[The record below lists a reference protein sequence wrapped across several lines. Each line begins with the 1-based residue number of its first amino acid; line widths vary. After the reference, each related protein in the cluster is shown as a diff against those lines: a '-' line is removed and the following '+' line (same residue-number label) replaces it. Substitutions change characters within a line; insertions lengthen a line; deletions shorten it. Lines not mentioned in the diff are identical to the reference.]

1 MSRPPA
7 KKQGL
12 SLNDVSQQVISL
24 AASSKEGLGPLL
36 TGTLYEALSSTLVDI
51 EEQPS
56 NASTN
61 LQVILSNEPS
71 GATQTTASVVD
82 VSTSFLCAV
91 ASGGPSWPT
100 TVLLSRLLSYIVVDA
115 KNIHIWST
123 AVKGLLK
130 VLASKDL
137 AASRMYVQR
146 RKRGDQ
152 TKPIDFSL
160 SQLYPN
166 PLFL

>member
-1 MSRPPA
+1 MSKTQP

-56 NASTN
+56 NTGTK
-61 LQVILSNEPS
+61 LEVILSTNPPEAS
-71 GATQTTASVVD
+71 GSQSSVVD
-82 VSTSFLCAV
+82 VSTSFLLAV
-91 ASGGPSWPT
+91 ASAGPSWPT
-100 TVLLSRLLSYIVVDA
+100 TLLLSRLLSYIIIDA
-115 KNIHIWST
+115 KNVHVWSN

-130 VLASKDL
+130 VLSSKDL
-137 AASRMYVQR
+137 PASRMCV
-146 RKRGDQ
+146 
-152 TKPIDFSL
+152 
-160 SQLYPN
+160 
-166 PLFL
+166 